1 MSDEQKQDASS
12 SAKATD
18 DRPAKKEAK
27 KDYSNIKSGMVVKV
41 HQKIQEVGKKGE
53 AKERIQI
60 FEGMV
65 LAIRGTGPSKTITV
79 RKMSEGVAVEK
90 IFPIFSPVVADIEPI
105 KAFKVRR
112 AKLYYL
118 REYKKKLREK
128 K

>member
-1 MSDEQKQDASS
+1 MTDEQKQDAPQ
-12 SAKATD
+12 AEAPKKAT
-18 DRPAKKEAK
+18 K
-27 KDYSNIKSGMVVKV
+27 KDYSNLRSGMVVKV

-65 LAIRGTGPSKTITV
+65 LAIRGTGLSKTITV
-79 RKMSEGVAVEK
+79 RKMSEGIAVEK
-90 IFPIFSPVVADIEPI
+90 IFPVYSPVVADIEPV
-105 KAFKVRR
+105 KEFKVRR

-118 REYKKKLREK
+118 RDYKKKLREK